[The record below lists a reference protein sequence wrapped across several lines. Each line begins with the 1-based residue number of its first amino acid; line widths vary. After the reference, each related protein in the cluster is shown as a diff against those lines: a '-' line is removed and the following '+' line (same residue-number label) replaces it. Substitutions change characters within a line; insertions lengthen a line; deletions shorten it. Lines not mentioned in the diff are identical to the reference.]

1 LPPDPPGW
9 VAVVVGA
16 AVDEVVGAGVVVE
29 ETLSEEGE
37 LPALDEP

>member
-9 VAVVVGA
+9 VAVAVGA
-16 AVDEVVGAGVVVE
+16 ALDVVVGAGAVVE

-37 LPALDEP
+37 LPAPEEP